1 MKLSAASAF
10 LVSAGPLVDLG
21 RILAV
26 ITDRI
31 TDLPNRETG
40 PLRRRLDSLVTV
52 ETGGAQ
58 GADDLPRVRTRS
70 QAGAPAGWSI
80 TEDDPRMVVHP
91 HPLVDVT
98 LGKPRLVQ
106 AGACPAPLEAVHH
119 GCVQP
124 SGELARSDV
133 GHCNAMYDTDQRGYP
148 ARRCLWL
155 LQTRHS
161 PTSQC

>member
-58 GADDLPRVRTRS
+58 
-70 QAGAPAGWSI
+70 
-80 TEDDPRMVVHP
+80 
-91 HPLVDVT
+91 
-98 LGKPRLVQ
+98 
-106 AGACPAPLEAVHH
+106 
-119 GCVQP
+119 VQP